1 MIVSL
6 LSKMGAIDLAYHIR
20 AGNDVLQG
28 NIPRFDT
35 YTFTVRGAPWL
46 DQQWLA
52 QGVFALTYKIGSWP
66 LLLALQSVLVG
77 LTFFLVYL
85 AARAGGAQHRTA
97 ALLTMA
103 GFLVAS
109 PGLGMRPQLLALPLF
124 GALLWVTA
132 GRHAHA
138 RRLWLAPL
146 LALVCANLHGSF
158 TLFPLVVL
166 LAWLDDVRTHDP
178 AARRTLLI

>member
-20 AGNDVLQG
+20 AGEDVLHG

-35 YTFTVRGAPWL
+35 YTFTVAGAPWL

-52 QGVFALTYKIGSWP
+52 QGVFALVYKTGGWP
-66 LLLALQSVLVG
+66 LFLALQAVLVG
-77 LTFFLVYL
+77 LTFWLVYL
-85 AARAGGAQHRTA
+85 AARSAGAKQRTA
-97 ALLTMA
+97 SLLTLA

-138 RRLWLAPL
+138 RRLWLARPPPPL
-146 LALVCANLHGSF
+146 LARHSH
-158 TLFPLVVL
+158 
-166 LAWLDDVRTHDP
+166 R
-178 AARRTLLI
+178 